1 MAQSNYAYGVFKQH
15 FDHVKPAEGFVSL
28 ELGPGDSLASIL
40 LSKAFGASASYLVDA
55 GDFAQKGLSFYR
67 NLAGFLDEKGLEVP
81 NVRNTASLEELLHC
95 CESQYLTNGLSS
107 LRTIPD
113 QSVDFIYSHAVGEHV
128 RAAEFLNTM
137 QELRRVIRSCGAC
150 SHRVDLQD
158 HIGGAL
164 NNLRFSEQIWES
176 RFMSNSGFYTNRFRF
191 SEMMDLFRRAG
202 FVAQVIKADRW
213 DALPTARARLS
224 HRFQHLPEDD
234 LLISG
239 FTVVLRPE

>member
-1 MAQSNYAYGVFKQH
+1 M
-15 FDHVKPAEGFVSL
+15 E
-28 ELGPGDSLASIL
+28 
-40 LSKAFGASASYLVDA
+40 
-55 GDFAQKGLSFYR
+55 
-67 NLAGFLDEKGLEVP
+67 
-81 NVRNTASLEELLHC
+81 
-95 CESQYLTNGLSS
+95 
-107 LRTIPD
+107 
-113 QSVDFIYSHAVGEHV
+113 
-128 RAAEFLNTM
+128 
-137 QELRRVIRSCGAC
+137 ELRRVIRSCGAC

-176 RFMSNSGFYTNRFRF
+176 RFISNSGFYTNRFRF

-202 FVAQVIKADRW
+202 FEAQVIKADRW

-224 HRFQHLPEDD
+224 DRFQHLPEDD